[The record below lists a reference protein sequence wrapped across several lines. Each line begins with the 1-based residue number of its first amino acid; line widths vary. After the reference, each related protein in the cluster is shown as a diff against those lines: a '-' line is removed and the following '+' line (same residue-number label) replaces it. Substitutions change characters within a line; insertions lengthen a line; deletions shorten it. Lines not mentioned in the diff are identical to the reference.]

1 MLIYGERIG
10 CDLNAANIKVFVF
23 EEFASVLEGV
33 EVSKSEVGG
42 GPMAPETVEIS
53 STNEDEF

>member
-42 GPMAPETVEIS
+42 GPMARVAGRGALNPRQ
-53 STNEDEF
+53 